1 MVRSTATPCVSNHGC
16 QAGAAP
22 APLRYGL
29 SLRHTVLE
37 PITIR
42 QISA

>member
-22 APLRYGL
+22 AFLRYAF
-29 SLRHTVLE
+29 SLRHTVLD